1 MTIRRCFFE
10 EGVNQRNVTVIDE
23 NDFAPS
29 QGSEQGVLSMNT
41 RQAKQTVQEWVVANI
56 EQWPGIRGAHL
67 VGGIT
72 TMSDDALF
80 PSSKDVDLHLIFEE
94 GSPALS
100 PTGPF
105 LNLLEIPFKG
115 LLLEAGMKSMKEYES
130 AEAVL
135 SNPEI
140 ADHFTVDSVL
150 YNPGGWLSTLREQV
164 KREFPRRK
172 WVQARVDYERNGL
185 KGAFELVVMAR
196 NMGGAFVQ
204 GSLPGYTFTFI
215 GAVLCVATLK
225 PVTTGSRALLRVHEI
240 LAAYDRLDLY
250 EGLLAILGVSN
261 VSPERMEQLLQEGS
275 EAFDLAVHV
284 RRTPHP
290 FQHKLHSHLKPYF
303 IDSCKSLMDEGYHCE
318 AMAWLIPW
326 YLAATDVIMIDGPD
340 VEKPAFAERSTR
352 LLREMGMDTAE
363 ALAARMEQANT
374 LYDQCFTLAGDII
387 AKHPDMVD

>member
-1 MTIRRCFFE
+1 MKTK
-10 EGVNQRNVTVIDE
+10 
-23 NDFAPS
+23 
-29 QGSEQGVLSMNT
+29 
-41 RQAKQTVQEWVVANI
+41 QAKHTAKEWVEANI
-56 EQWPGIRGAHL
+56 EKWPGIRGAHL

-80 PSSKDVDLHLIFEE
+80 PSYKDVDIHLIFEE

-105 LNLLEIPFKG
+105 LNLLETPYKG

-130 AEAVL
+130 AEVVL

-150 YNPGGWLSTLREQV
+150 YDPGGWLSTLREKV
-164 KREFPRRK
+164 KSEFPRRK
-172 WVQARVDYERNGL
+172 WVLARVDYERNGL
-185 KGAFELVVMAR
+185 KGALELVAMAR
-196 NMGGAFVQ
+196 NMGGDFVK
-204 GSLPGYTFTFI
+204 GSIPGYTFTFI

-225 PVTTGSRALLRVHEI
+225 PVTTGSRELLRVHEI
-240 LAAYDRLDLY
+240 LAAYDQLDLY
-250 EGLLAILGVSN
+250 EGLLAILGVRN

-303 IDSCKSLMDEGYHCE
+303 IDSCKSLMDEGYHRE
-318 AMAWLIPW
+318 AMAWLIPL
-326 YLAATDVIMIDGPD
+326 YLAATDVIMVDGPD
-340 VEKPAFAERSTR
+340 VEKPAFAARSSR
-352 LLREMGMDTAE
+352 LLRDMGMDTEE
-363 ALAARMEQANT
+363 ARIARMEQANT
-374 LYDQCFTLAGDII
+374 LYDQCFTLASDII
-387 AKHPDMVD
+387 ANHPDIVD